1 MSKVNVSIVN
11 SYTLK
16 LEGDA
21 KKGDLID
28 LREINKVDTSLILDK
43 IKSNTDLVYLEEL
56 NKLKITLLNEHKL
69 SLSEEKL
76 KYETEITKL
85 NLKLE
90 QIETK
95 LKQDLEIKYL
105 NDINNLKALVEQ
117 TKTNKDLEYLT
128 KLNHKD
134 LEITNLNNRLNN
146 EIDKIKLE
154 NEKNLLVL
162 TEVHNEE
169 RRVFEEEI
177 SNLKRARTS
186 LSVKNIG
193 EDLETWCDNEYH
205 NQAIAGLDN
214 VSWEKDNEVVGGTK
228 ADFIYKVYA
237 DNTKSDGVLL
247 TSAILEMKSEDPN
260 STNTQDINRILKKL
274 DSDRNKK
281 NIEYAIL
288 VSELGQTTSNT
299 LLIKKV
305 LEYEKMYIV
314 RPEYFLT
321 VLNIIT
327 SFGMKYKELLVQKE
341 LERIKFKD
349 FEDILT
355 EFETMKAEILTNSV
369 KHINTQLETI
379 IRQSDNIKSANEK
392 ILEAAELIINRHLKT
407 VINKIEDFR
416 INRVVNSIK
425 EI

>member
-146 EIDKIKLE
+146 EVDKIKLE
-154 NEKNLLVL
+154 NEKNLLVI
-162 TEVHNEE
+162 TEAHNEE

-288 VSELGQTTSNT
+288 VSELGQTTSNA

>member
-146 EIDKIKLE
+146 EVDKIKLE

>member
-146 EIDKIKLE
+146 EVDKIKLE
-154 NEKNLLVL
+154 NEKNLLVI
-162 TEVHNEE
+162 TEAHNEE

-355 EFETMKAEILTNSV
+355 EFEAMKAEILTNSV

-416 INRVVNSIK
+416 INRVINKIN

>member
-146 EIDKIKLE
+146 EVDKIKLE
-154 NEKNLLVL
+154 NEKNLLVI
-162 TEVHNEE
+162 TEAHNEE

>member
-146 EIDKIKLE
+146 EVDKIKLE
-154 NEKNLLVL
+154 NEKNLLVI
-162 TEVHNEE
+162 TEAHNEE

-193 EDLETWCDNEYH
+193 EDLEKWCDNEYH

-355 EFETMKAEILTNSV
+355 EFEAMKAEILTNSV

-416 INRVVNSIK
+416 INRVINKIN